1 MRKQF
6 TFLWIAIGVI
16 FFIFWFYFPTLSRYQ
31 DLKEEEERIS
41 KELAELDIKITQ
53 LTEERDLLKNDVAY
67 LEKVIRQELGLVK
80 PGEIVYKFIAEEA
93 SSEPVQETTP
103 AEGEPV

>member
-16 FFIFWFYFPTLSRYQ
+16 FFIFWFYFPTLTRYQ

-80 PGEIVYKFIAEEA
+80 PGEIVYKFVAEEVP
-93 SSEPVQETTP
+93 SEPIQETTP